1 MKEQVL
7 QRSIIQY
14 LESQGAWVIKTIA
27 TSKRGCPDL
36 VAVIAGRFVAIEV
49 KAPGKLSTVTP
60 IQNHQLKRIVSA
72 GGVAI
77 AVDNLQ
83 DVKNCVEAL
92 VCSHEQSYS

>member
-1 MKEQVL
+1 MLEQAI
-7 QRSIIQY
+7 QRTIINY
-14 LESQGAWVIKTIA
+14 LESEGAWVVKTIS

-36 VAVIAGRFVAIEV
+36 VAVIHGRFVAIEV

-60 IQNHQLKRIVSA
+60 IQNHQLKQIVKA

-77 AVDNLQ
+77 AVDNLD

-92 VCSHEQSYS
+92 KKQHENP